1 MGQVKNIGQNTA
13 EEFFETILY
22 MTAYQETRT
31 IMQEYT
37 KDIENPIIK
46 EAIESAM
53 SVAVFGAV
61 FFAVQKQEQIIAKVF
76 DIAENLILLLVAK
89 SRVAFG
95 KIKGLKGTKLFRKLN
110 FLQSKSS
117 DDLRTAHVVASY
129 MPVKA
134 NTHAISKTGQNQSVG
149 ATSGSSYQM
158 YNDTKQS
165 VYQRENLHM
174 NFGNAMAS
182 RYNQT
187 LLFKL
192 FTKSFTAQDELLI
205 KKILGRE
212 TGAAVSIED
221 LNQVGDFLFVKDTN
235 GKVTGLSEAFF
246 QLVNTL
252 GYVNK

>member
-1 MGQVKNIGQNTA
+1 MAGQVKQIGQNTA

-37 KDIENPIIK
+37 KDIDSPILK

-61 FFAVQKQEQIIAKVF
+61 FYAVQKQEQIIAKLF
-76 DIAENLILLLVAK
+76 DLAEALFLILIVKGRSLA
-89 SRVAFG
+89 G
-95 KIKGLKGTKLFRKLN
+95 KLKGKKGTKLFRLMSWIEGNRRDNIAEAQMIATHVGLKN
-110 FLQSKSS
+110 VSHSTNGNSSK
-117 DDLRTAHVVASY
+117 
-129 MPVKA
+129 
-134 NTHAISKTGQNQSVG
+134 G
-149 ATSGSSYQM
+149 AGGYQM
-158 YNDTKQS
+158 QMDTKNS
-165 VYQRENLHM
+165 LYQRENLHM

-235 GKVTGLSEAFF
+235 GKVTGLSEAFL